1 MDINKLHDEWIAA
14 GQKADDLLNKK
25 VSLTER
31 YHSDYQNMSE
41 SDKETFRK
49 EMENVAQNYKD
60 AVSARDFAKQ
70 TYVDAKA
77 AEKPI
82 DKKPV
87 DKQETKE
94 EKDRKG
100 IKNFISNMKNMVTS
114 GRIPDGA
121 DTTTD
126 PDGSNAGLTIP
137 EDIQTRINKF
147 MREFTSLENLV
158 AVENVSIPSGSRVY
172 EKLSDIKPLANL
184 DDESGKIPDND
195 DPSLIKISYHVQRY
209 AGISTATNTLLAD
222 SDENILNWLINWASR
237 KDVVTRNQAILDV
250 MGKAPAKP
258 TITSFD
264 DIKDLENNTLDPLII
279 ATSSYVTNQS
289 GFNVLSKMKD
299 AEGRYLIQPNVTNPE
314 IKEIGGH
321 LVTVIGDKFLP
332 DVSGAHPLYFGD
344 LKQGIR
350 LYNRQQ
356 MSVMSTNVGAGSFE
370 TDTTKIRF
378 IDRFDVELIDDGA
391 FAAASFKNIS
401 DQTTGTANT
410 DNKTSKSGK

>member
-87 DKQETKE
+87 DKKETKE

-410 DNKTSKSGK
+410 DNKTTKSGK

>member
-1 MDINKLHDEWIAA
+1 MDINKLHDDWIAA

-25 VSLTER
+25 VSLTEK
-31 YHSDYQNMSE
+31 YHSDYQNMND

-77 AEKPI
+77 SEKPI
-82 DKKPV
+82 DKKPL
-87 DKQETKE
+87 DKKETKE

-195 DPSLIKISYHVQRY
+195 DPSLIKISYRVQRY

-258 TITSFD
+258 TITNFD

-410 DNKTSKSGK
+410 DNKTTKSGK

>member
-1 MDINKLHDEWIAA
+1 
-14 GQKADDLLNKK
+14 
-25 VSLTER
+25 
-31 YHSDYQNMSE
+31 
-41 SDKETFRK
+41 
-49 EMENVAQNYKD
+49 
-60 AVSARDFAKQ
+60 
-70 TYVDAKA
+70 
-77 AEKPI
+77 
-82 DKKPV
+82 
-87 DKQETKE
+87 
-94 EKDRKG
+94 
-100 IKNFISNMKNMVTS
+100 MKNMVTS

-401 DQTTGTANT
+401 NQTTGTANT
-410 DNKTSKSGK
+410 DNKTTKSGK

>member
-1 MDINKLHDEWIAA
+1 MDINKLHDDWIAA

-25 VSLTER
+25 VSLTEK
-31 YHSDYQNMSE
+31 YHSDYQNMND

-70 TYVDAKA
+70 TYFDAKA
-77 AEKPI
+77 SEKPI
-82 DKKPV
+82 DKKPL
-87 DKQETKE
+87 DKKETKE

-184 DDESGKIPDND
+184 DNESGKIPDND
-195 DPSLIKISYHVQRY
+195 DPSLITISYRVQRY

-237 KDVVTRNQAILDV
+237 KDVVTRNQAILEV

-332 DVSGAHPLYFGD
+332 DISGAHPLYFGD

-378 IDRFDVELIDDGA
+378 IDRFDVKLIDDGA

-410 DNKTSKSGK
+410 DNKTTKSGK

>member
-87 DKQETKE
+87 DKKETKE

>member
-87 DKQETKE
+87 DKKETKE

-158 AVENVSIPSGSRVY
+158 AVENVSISSGSRVY